1 MKANDIL
8 KQLFPALVIFGLM
21 LGCGGDKD
29 TKEESGGGSGDQG
42 DGNSGTQGGGGQKV
56 TLAKFLS
63 GKRLYVEV
71 DMSQMGGGDEE
82 APPPESEGEGETS
95 EEAPSSIDP
104 GDPGEEKGE
113 TPISTAALGFR
124 KMEMALQFEKGG
136 KFIPARKMA
145 GKWASLEDD
154 LTYKVTGPLKV
165 TVYEDGK
172 EDGGLTFPTAQPKKG
187 DKIKFGPAG
196 EQMEAAITKIED
208 ASPLATRTQ
217 GDDGDGPTP
226 TAPASPEPGD
236 DGGEEPAQPEPQRQ
250 TKEAAPD
257 EPVAVLGGIIG
268 GVVGHNKGTKTAEG
282 AAIGAL
288 GGALLGGAVPD
299 RDPKAK
305 PAKPAKVYK
314 SLPGIDLS
322 KFTAKQKTTILER
335 ANKERC
341 PCGCKL
347 TVAGCRNDD
356 STCSTGKKLANKIVE
371 EVTGVAPAAPKDKD
385 IGKPLDIKFTAT
397 DGSKVD
403 LAKMKGKVV
412 LIDFWATWCGP
423 CVAELPNVK
432 KTYAKLHPKGFEIV
446 GISLDSSEDKLK
458 KFIKERGMPWP
469 QYYDGQGWKNKIS
482 TRYGIR
488 SIPAMWLVDKQ
499 GNLVDKNAR
508 RGLEAKVEKLL
519 EAKVDGTA
527 K

>member
-1 MKANDIL
+1 M
-8 KQLFPALVIFGLM
+8 
-21 LGCGGDKD
+21 GCGGDKD
-29 TKEESGGGSGDQG
+29 TKEESGDGSGAQESGGSGDQG
-42 DGNSGTQGGGGQKV
+42 AGSSGTQGGGDEKV
-56 TLAKFLS
+56 TLAEFLP

-71 DMSQMGGGDEE
+71 DSPLGESAPEE
-82 APPPESEGEGETS
+82 PLKSPTNEEGEEPDG
-95 EEAPSSIDP
+95 I
-104 GDPGEEKGE
+104 EEKGE
-113 TPISTAALGFR
+113 TPISTAVPRSR
-124 KMEMALQFEKGG
+124 KMEMALQFEKDG
-136 KFIPARKMA
+136 KFFPTRKMA
-145 GKWASLEDD
+145 GKWVSLEDD

-187 DKIKFGPAG
+187 DKIKFGPAD
-196 EQMEAAITKIED
+196 EQMEATITKIED
-208 ASPLATRTQ
+208 ASPLATGPQ
-217 GDDGDGPTP
+217 GGGDDGDQP
-226 TAPASPEPGD
+226 APIPPLPGG
-236 DGGEEPAQPEPQRQ
+236 DGGEEPAQPEPQQQ

-257 EPVAVLGGIIG
+257 ESVAVLGGIIG
-268 GVVGHNKGTKTAEG
+268 DVVGHSKGTKTAEG

-305 PAKPAKVYK
+305 PAKPAKPAKVYK

-322 KFTAKQKTTILER
+322 KFTAKQQVTILER

-356 STCSTGKKLANKIVE
+356 SSCGTGKKLANKIVE

-403 LAKMKGKVV
+403 LGKMKGKVV

-458 KFIKERGMPWP
+458 KFVKERGMPWP

>member
-1 MKANDIL
+1 M
-8 KQLFPALVIFGLM
+8 
-21 LGCGGDKD
+21 GCGGDKD
-29 TKEESGGGSGDQG
+29 TKEESGDGSGAQESGGSGDQG
-42 DGNSGTQGGGGQKV
+42 AGSSGTQGGGDEKV
-56 TLAKFLS
+56 TLAEFLP

-71 DMSQMGGGDEE
+71 DSPLGESAPEE
-82 APPPESEGEGETS
+82 PLKSPTNEEGEEPDG
-95 EEAPSSIDP
+95 I
-104 GDPGEEKGE
+104 EEKGE
-113 TPISTAALGFR
+113 TPISTAVPRSR
-124 KMEMALQFEKGG
+124 KMEMALQFEKDG
-136 KFIPARKMA
+136 KFFPTRKMA
-145 GKWASLEDD
+145 GKWVSLEDD

-187 DKIKFGPAG
+187 DKIKFGPAD
-196 EQMEAAITKIED
+196 EQMEATITKIED
-208 ASPLATRTQ
+208 ASPLATGPQ
-217 GDDGDGPTP
+217 GGGDDGDQP
-226 TAPASPEPGD
+226 APIPPLPGG

-268 GVVGHNKGTKTAEG
+268 GVVGHSKGTKTAEG

-288 GGALLGGAVPD
+288 LGGAVPD
-299 RDPKAK
+299 RDPKAKPAK

-335 ANKERC
+335 ANKEGC

-356 STCSTGKKLANKIVE
+356 SSCGTGKKLANKIVK

-458 KFIKERGMPWP
+458 KFVKERGMPWP

>member
-1 MKANDIL
+1 M
-8 KQLFPALVIFGLM
+8 
-21 LGCGGDKD
+21 
-29 TKEESGGGSGDQG
+29 ESVPF
-42 DGNSGTQGGGGQKV
+42 GGGGP
-56 TLAKFLS
+56 
-63 GKRLYVEV
+63 
-71 DMSQMGGGDEE
+71 DE
-82 APPPESEGEGETS
+82 
-95 EEAPSSIDP
+95 
-104 GDPGEEKGE
+104 
-113 TPISTAALGFR
+113 
-124 KMEMALQFEKGG
+124 
-136 KFIPARKMA
+136 PA
-145 GKWASLEDD
+145 
-154 LTYKVTGPLKV
+154 
-165 TVYEDGK
+165 
-172 EDGGLTFPTAQPKKG
+172 
-187 DKIKFGPAG
+187 
-196 EQMEAAITKIED
+196 
-208 ASPLATRTQ
+208 
-217 GDDGDGPTP
+217 
-226 TAPASPEPGD
+226 PEPGKSSEK
-236 DGGEEPAQPEPQRQ
+236 GLPEAEPERQ
-250 TKEAAPD
+250 AKEAAPD

-268 GVVGHNKGTKTAEG
+268 GVVGHSKGTKTAEG
-282 AAIGAL
+282 AAIGTLL

-299 RDPKAK
+299 RDPNAKPAK

-335 ANKERC
+335 ANKEGC

-432 KTYAKLHPKGFEIV
+432 KTYTKLHPKGFEIV